1 MTGVDT
7 VLLQLHKASP
17 QTPDAHLDIDEAPE
31 QSDPGAPLDYGT
43 EARQIYACLIRVLPA
58 ETLQC
63 LARLFVLS
71 GRGSRACTYVAP
83 SPGLVTRNG
92 G

>member
-1 MTGVDT
+1 MTGVDA

-31 QSDPGAPLDYGT
+31 QSDLGAPMDCGA
-43 EARQIYACLIRVLPA
+43 EARQIYACLIRVLPP
-58 ETLQC
+58 ETLNC

-71 GRGSRACTYVAP
+71 GQGSRACTYVAP
-83 SPGLVTRNG
+83 SPGLVTRNNG
-92 G
+92 

>member
-1 MTGVDT
+1 

-31 QSDPGAPLDYGT
+31 QSDLGAPMDCGA
-43 EARQIYACLIRVLPA
+43 EARQIYACLIRVLPP
-58 ETLQC
+58 ETLKC

-71 GRGSRACTYVAP
+71 GQGSRACTYVAP
-83 SPGLVTRNG
+83 SPGLVTRNNG
-92 G
+92 

>member
-1 MTGVDT
+1 

-43 EARQIYACLIRVLPA
+43 EARQIYTCLVRVLP
-58 ETLQC
+58 
-63 LARLFVLS
+63 
-71 GRGSRACTYVAP
+71 
-83 SPGLVTRNG
+83 TRNPQLPG
-92 G
+92 PPLCPFRPG

>member
-1 MTGVDT
+1 

-31 QSDPGAPLDYGT
+31 QSDLGAPLDYGT
-43 EARQIYACLIRVLPA
+43 EARQIYACLVRVLPS
-58 ETLQC
+58 ETFKS

-71 GRGSRACTYVAP
+71 GQGSRVPP
-83 SPGLVTRNG
+83 SGILPSGLVTRNDG
-92 G
+92 